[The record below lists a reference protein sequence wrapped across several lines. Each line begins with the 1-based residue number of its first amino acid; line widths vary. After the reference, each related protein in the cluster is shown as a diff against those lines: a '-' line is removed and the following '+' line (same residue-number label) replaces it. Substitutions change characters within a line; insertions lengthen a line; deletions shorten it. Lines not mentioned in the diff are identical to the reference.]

1 MSPPPAS
8 SSWFRAH
15 TPCLCQSTTRLL
27 LAALSLCAQVSVT
40 ACGPDTPAPPGER
53 RSFQDDGGPALA
65 LLDSVTL
72 DESDS
77 AYIGFPAIG
86 FTVDDRGLIY
96 VPDMFGKR
104 LYRFTPDGR
113 LDRTFGAPGR
123 GPGEFGSMGPATI
136 VHDSIVLQGT
146 SRQLV
151 AFHRENGRYL
161 FTRRTQGYVVHGFVR
176 TDTDFLAYFDYGTRR
191 GLLRLPA
198 SELLAPDTGPVPQ
211 VLRANLLPVPRE
223 YDEFPELV
231 TLSGSTVAAWA
242 DTVAVGFGGTQ
253 HLRLATPDGTVLEE
267 VAVPVRNRRGI
278 PDGAYDVYT
287 PGPIDF
293 RAQVEAVSNLREIW
307 RLPSGR
313 LAVLILDGWVEEIG
327 GDEKSFET
335 AWISLVDLGTRQACV
350 DTRLPF
356 PGTDK
361 PRVAMRGDTL
371 YALDQVGLP
380 GDSLSL
386 QTVVRRYLVQDDGC
400 DWLPLEARTPDE

>member
-1 MSPPPAS
+1 MD
-8 SSWFRAH
+8 
-15 TPCLCQSTTRLL
+15 LTRIRTW
-27 LAALSLCAQVSVT
+27 LAASFLWAAVIIVGCRA
-40 ACGPDTPAPPGER
+40 DEPALRIDEGDI
-53 RSFQDDGGPALA
+53 QDDGGPALA
-65 LLDSVTL
+65 LIDSITL
-72 DESDS
+72 QESDS
-77 AYIGFPAIG
+77 TYIGFPAIG
-86 FTVDDRGLIY
+86 FTVDDRGFIY

-104 LYRFTPDGR
+104 LYRFNPDGR

-176 TDTDFLAYFDYGTRR
+176 TDTAYLAYFDYGTRR
-191 GLLRLPA
+191 GLLKLPA
-198 SELLAPDTGPVPQ
+198 GELLAPDTGPVPQ

-242 DTVAVGFGGTQ
+242 DTIAVGFGGTQ
-253 HLRLATPDGTVLEE
+253 HLRLVTADGTVLEE
-267 VAVPVRNRRGI
+267 VAIPVRHRRGI
-278 PDGAYDVYT
+278 PDGAYDVYK

-307 RLPSGR
+307 RLPGGR
-313 LAVLILDGWVEEIG
+313 LGVLILDGWVEEIG

-335 AWISLVDLGTRQACV
+335 AWIALVDLGTRKACV

-361 PRVAMRGDTL
+361 PRVTMRGDTL
-371 YALDQVGLP
+371 YALDHTEVP
-380 GDSLSL
+380 GDSLTL
-386 QTVVRRYLVQDDGC
+386 RVVVRRYLVRDEGC
-400 DWLPLEARTPDE
+400 EWLPLAPRTPDG